1 MISLKSR
8 IAAAIFL
15 AIGLAAQARAASE
28 FQYSIPPGWRDL
40 KFALTPANGNR
51 DVNDIPQQLMVD
63 AMSGR
68 FAAVAVDPN
77 GTTYQKA
84 GATFNAIE
92 AQVTGRLSVEAVNRG
107 ASDLISQL
115 TAAGVTATLIDA
127 KLVKLN
133 GVEVGRTIVNIE
145 TEKENRTLLQYL
157 ITGKKSLTVLSYAA
171 PKADFDRYLPT
182 FEASALATR
191 GGYKFGWNWER
202 TFVAGGIGALIFG
215 AASLIMG
222 YVRKRRDAEAAEN
235 AEPGGEA
242 VAPARAPAAAPLKK
256 SSKYTWTCP
265 GCGNPVPSRL
275 DQCRC
280 GAAKPT

>member
-1 MISLKSR
+1 MIALKSR
-8 IAAAIFL
+8 IAAGIFL
-15 AIGLAAQARAASE
+15 AMGLAAQAHAASE

-133 GVEVGRTIVNIE
+133 GVEVGRT
-145 TEKENRTLLQYL
+145 
-157 ITGKKSLTVLSYAA
+157 
-171 PKADFDRYLPT
+171 
-182 FEASALATR
+182 
-191 GGYKFGWNWER
+191 
-202 TFVAGGIGALIFG
+202 
-215 AASLIMG
+215 
-222 YVRKRRDAEAAEN
+222 
-235 AEPGGEA
+235 
-242 VAPARAPAAAPLKK
+242 
-256 SSKYTWTCP
+256 
-265 GCGNPVPSRL
+265 
-275 DQCRC
+275 
-280 GAAKPT
+280 